1 MNATS
6 DIEQGQASIERL
18 EELIQLVD
26 ILPMRGEF
34 IQTSCEVGLCG
45 PEALAACRSGG
56 IFDAESIAFKS
67 CAGGGY
73 A

>member
-1 MNATS
+1 MNAAS

-56 IFDAESIAFKS
+56 IFDAESVAFES
-67 CAGGGY
+67 CANGY
-73 A
+73 HA